1 MTFKCSTVFIFF
13 IFISD
18 LHSACAIEVCHFYNY
33 MFIPVIIWPADILS
47 SLHLILMHV
56 MQTHNNS
63 HKSVFLFEYCS
74 VYILAFKA
82 TEVLYNVNRNQ
93 IGRTFDHWIEHG
105 QSNFYAT
112 YQTSQSQRTGYFEY
126 HGTKYFQYSIT
137 LIFKVQ

>member
-1 MTFKCSTVFIFF
+1 MTFKRSTVFIFF

-18 LHSACAIEVCHFYNY
+18 LHSACTTEIYHFYNY
-33 MFIPVIIWPADILS
+33 MLIPVIIWQADILS
-47 SLHLILMHV
+47 SLHLIPMHL
-56 MQTHNNS
+56 MQTINNL

-74 VYILAFKA
+74 VYVLAFKA

-93 IGRTFDHWIEHG
+93 IGMTFDHWIEHG

-112 YQTSQSQRTGYFEY
+112 YQASQSQWTGYFQY
-126 HGTKYFQYSIT
+126 HRTKYYQYAIT